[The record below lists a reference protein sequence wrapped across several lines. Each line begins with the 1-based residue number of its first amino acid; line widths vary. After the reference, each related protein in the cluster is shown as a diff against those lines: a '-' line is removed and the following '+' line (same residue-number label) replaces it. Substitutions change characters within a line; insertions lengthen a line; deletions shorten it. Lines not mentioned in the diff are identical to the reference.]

1 MFYEKDNL
9 KTQKLKTK
17 IKPSL
22 TKPILSDPDVLAYLE
37 TRHRKY
43 VIFPIEKASNNFAFI
58 CKKFYISKT
67 LSEVG
72 DYRSIQSN
80 FTISKAIFFKYDVV
94 KKMKTLFKKSIVK
107 MTGKDRS
114 LPIMYWLSE
123 FHKIPI

>member
-80 FTISKAIFFKYDVV
+80 FTISKAIFF
-94 KKMKTLFKKSIVK
+94 
-107 MTGKDRS
+107 
-114 LPIMYWLSE
+114 
-123 FHKIPI
+123 